1 MLRVLCINKSR
12 LQKHRHNENP
22 QIIGFLTN
30 LVIVKHIKN
39 VRTLL
44 YACLLTV
51 RVIKISNIIIC
62 FIK

>member
-1 MLRVLCINKSR
+1 MHKKSR
-12 LQKHRHNENP
+12 LQNHRHNENA
-22 QIIGFLTN
+22 QIIEFLTN

-51 RVIKISNIIIC
+51 RVIKNI
-62 FIK
+62 KHYYVSSSK